1 VRCQQVLNRPPAI
14 IWLHTRWTISTPAS
28 LPTLDTG
35 YGRAARRARYKT
47 EIL

>member
-1 VRCQQVLNRPPAI
+1 MPLNVRYIGILRACTHP
-14 IWLHTRWTISTPAS
+14 WTISTPAS

-47 EIL
+47 GIL

>member
-1 VRCQQVLNRPPAI
+1 MDDIHARLP
-14 IWLHTRWTISTPAS
+14 
-28 LPTLDTG
+28 PTLDTG